1 MPGRLQALN
10 EASEEPNTDAHNTIK
25 VTLYIKASSFMA
37 VSWDSTL
44 PKRHP
49 KHQHESDVLNVD
61 EEVVIHRGLRYYP
74 SMSIV
79 LGVFYGVRSR
89 SSLEKKGS
97 NMISFSSRKPIVPP
111 PVPFR

>member
-1 MPGRLQALN
+1 
-10 EASEEPNTDAHNTIK
+10 
-25 VTLYIKASSFMA
+25 MA

-49 KHQHESDVLNVD
+49 KHQHENDVLNVD
-61 EEVVIHRGLRYYP
+61 AEVVIHRGLRYYP

-89 SSLEKKGS
+89 SSEKEGS